1 MLHKEDD
8 SIRQI
13 RERAYLLAD
22 SGIHDGWRSVE
33 SALIGEGWPNIRSV
47 LESEF
52 LRRSIDDRCASA
64 RARTAVA

>member
-33 SALIGEGWPNIRSV
+33 SALI
-47 LESEF
+47 
-52 LRRSIDDRCASA
+52 DDRCTSA

>member
-8 SIRQI
+8 RTRRV

-22 SGIHDGWRSVE
+22 SGLHDGWRSIE
-33 SALIGEGWPNIRSV
+33 RNLIAEGWPNTRAV

-52 LRRSIDDRCASA
+52 LRRSIDNRCASA
-64 RARTAVA
+64 RDKTAAA